1 MLQQTKL
8 KVKKETRGM
17 KSLPYKTKR
26 LNKTVPLAIYNDCLK
41 KVEKKIKD
49 YIAVPLI
56 LLSTSV
62 FSQDIRVNGLIDRTA
77 HIVAEIEA
85 IERNIYIKQSFEVA
99 PNIEGGF
106 LATGTAL
113 GLTTNFGMFEQYRLY
128 GAPKIT
134 FIARGGEVYSSA
146 GGEIGFDKEVS
157 DGFFIG
163 IRGTYDY
170 RTDFQYWG
178 GASAWQ
184 ASGFIKIGFKIR

>member
-1 MLQQTKL
+1 M
-8 KVKKETRGM
+8 KKETRGR

-26 LNKTVPLAIYNDCLK
+26 LNKTVPLDIYKDCLK
-41 KVEKKIKD
+41 TVEKKIKE
-49 YIAVPLI
+49 YTALTLI

-62 FSQDIRVNGLIDRTA
+62 FSQEIRVNGLIDRTA
-77 HIVAEIEA
+77 HIVAEIER
-85 IERNIYIKQSFEVA
+85 IEGILYVKQSLEVA

-106 LATGTAL
+106 LATGTAV
-113 GLTTNFGMFEQYRLY
+113 GLTTNFGMFEQYRVY

-178 GASAWQ
+178 GQSAWQ
-184 ASGFIKIGFKIR
+184 ASGFLKIGIRL

>member
-1 MLQQTKL
+1 M
-8 KVKKETRGM
+8 KKETRGR

-41 KVEKKIKD
+41 TIENKIKD

-62 FSQDIRVNGLIDRTA
+62 FSQDIRLNGLIDRTA
-77 HIVAEIEA
+77 HIVAEIET
-85 IERNIYIKQSFEVA
+85 IGRSMYIKQSFEVA

-106 LATGTAL
+106 LATGSAV

-128 GAPKIT
+128 GAPKIS
-134 FIARGGEVYSSA
+134 FILRDGALHSSA
-146 GGEIGFDKEVS
+146 GGELGFDKEVA
-157 DGFFIG
+157 DGLFIG

-178 GASAWQ
+178 GQSDWQ
-184 ASGFIKIGFKIR
+184 ASGFIKIGIRL